1 MKFSDI
7 IALAKAGY
15 KPNEIKDLLAL
26 QTGESETGSD
36 DTERPAETAA
46 KESAQPEQEKAE
58 DTPAPGTATQ
68 DDSARQIQR
77 LEEEIANLKK
87 DLQKAQASN
96 TRTDVS
102 GEKPDTQAQL
112 NDIVRSFM

>member
-26 QTGESETGSD
+26 QTAEEPAPD
-36 DTERPAETAA
+36 DTEPAEIGQ
-46 KESAQPEQEKAE
+46 KDDAQPDPENAE
-58 DTPAPGTATQ
+58 GSPAA
-68 DDSARQIQR
+68 DEAAAESARQIKR
-77 LEEEIANLKK
+77 LEEEIATLKK

-96 TRTDVS
+96 ARTDLS
-102 GEKPDTQAQL
+102 GGEKPDVQTQL
-112 NDIVRSFM
+112 NDIVRQFM